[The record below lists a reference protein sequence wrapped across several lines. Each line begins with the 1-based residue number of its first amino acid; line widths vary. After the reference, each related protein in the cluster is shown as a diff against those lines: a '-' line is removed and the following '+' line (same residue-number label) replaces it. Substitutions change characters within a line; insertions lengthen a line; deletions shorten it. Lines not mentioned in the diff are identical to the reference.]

1 MLCALQAPTFLVVLS
16 IAVTLAAGG
25 STVWKRDYPLPYDT
39 LPGTTCAVPSACANI
54 QSPAVCRCNSVVTVC
69 HNDAGQFCWGSE
81 TLNSTS
87 NCPAIPE
94 PCNSEFNS
102 TQSCLCNDSAVL
114 CVDGYDHYCYAT
126 AVPASASSVSLA
138 AIPTSAVASSSISSS
153 SASGSASSSRTGTLA
168 ASYTAAAAA
177 EHTSHPVMLFTA
189 FLAFV
194 ALYITA

>member
-1 MLCALQAPTFLVVLS
+1 MLCALRAPAFLTIIFIV
-16 IAVTLAAGG
+16 ATLAAGE

-39 LPGTTCAVPSACANI
+39 LPESACAVPSACSNI

-81 TLNSTS
+81 TLNATS

-114 CVDGYDHYCYAT
+114 CVDSYDHYCYAT
-126 AVPASASSVSLA
+126 AVTTGSSGVSLA
-138 AIPTSAVASSSISSS
+138 AIPTSAIASSSISSS
-153 SASGSASSSRTGTLA
+153 STSSSSSSTSGTLA
-168 ASYTAAAAA
+168 ASYTAAATA
-177 EHTSHPVMLFTA
+177 EHTSHPIMLFTA

-194 ALYITA
+194 VLYIIA